1 MEVKPMKILI
11 IEDDISACNEFK
23 KRAKKQNDVEI
34 VATTDSDIEGL
45 KYIKEKEPEGIIL
58 DLELNNSSNGNV
70 TSLGLVPELKKLK
83 YNPVVIVTTHVNS
96 ERTYEILHRNGVDL
110 IMYKEQANY
119 SCDNVF
125 NTFLTYRHIEPETP
139 AIIDVEEENKE
150 DRISKYINRELDL
163 IGIPTKMKGR
173 SYIHD
178 AVIYIIMH
186 EKEDD
191 VNVIRYMTKKH
202 QRSESTITNGIQNAI
217 SHAWGKSSI
226 EDLEKYYTLTV
237 NYKTGEPTPMELV
250 YYYAEKIKKEL

>member
-1 MEVKPMKILI
+1 MKVKPMKILI

-23 KRAKKQNDVEI
+23 KQAKKRNDVEI

-125 NTFLTYRHIEPETP
+125 NTFLTYRHIEP
-139 AIIDVEEENKE
+139 
-150 DRISKYINRELDL
+150 
-163 IGIPTKMKGR
+163 
-173 SYIHD
+173 
-178 AVIYIIMH
+178 
-186 EKEDD
+186 
-191 VNVIRYMTKKH
+191 
-202 QRSESTITNGIQNAI
+202 
-217 SHAWGKSSI
+217 
-226 EDLEKYYTLTV
+226 
-237 NYKTGEPTPMELV
+237 
-250 YYYAEKIKKEL
+250 